1 MKSTVAEPP
10 LQAGRLQ
17 SGSRKRRGGTGA
29 EGGSQRSEVRG
40 QRSAQALGLRVVGQ
54 PHRLPCPGRR
64 RARPTIMPT
73 VIDRYKTWSV
83 GRSCR
88 GDRVGRNKSCRRHAC
103 RYRPLQ
109 AINDYALTLVR
120 PIPCIINQPCPN
132 GIVANVE
139 PFFAIALLTPQ
150 DMIEKTR
157 LP

>member
-1 MKSTVAEPP
+1 MKSTVADRRYRRAAFKVEVENEE
-10 LQAGRLQ
+10 AERGR
-17 SGSRKRRGGTGA
+17 KA
-29 EGGSQRSEVRG
+29 EVRG

-73 VIDRYKTWSV
+73 VIDRRYKSWSV

-88 GDRVGRNKSCRRHAC
+88 GARVGRNKSCRRHAC

-120 PIPCIINQPCPN
+120 PIACIIDQACPN
-132 GIVANVE
+132 GIVANV
-139 PFFAIALLTPQ
+139 
-150 DMIEKTR
+150 
-157 LP
+157 